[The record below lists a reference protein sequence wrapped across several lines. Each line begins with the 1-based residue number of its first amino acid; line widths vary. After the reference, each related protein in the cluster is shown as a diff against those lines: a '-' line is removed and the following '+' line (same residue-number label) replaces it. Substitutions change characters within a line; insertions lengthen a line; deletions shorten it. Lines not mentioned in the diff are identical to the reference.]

1 MPYSIQ
7 GIGSMLYGQRDFRA
21 DRTYV
26 TTEWFAFLAI
36 PIFPVRSLRVAHV
49 GTTTAGI
56 QSTERYRIYEKTL
69 PNWKQ
74 VLCVYAFFAICAAW
88 FAILLGL
95 MPHFNPFG
103 GLSPSVRANIFLPM
117 LPIPGVIPYLLR
129 YLPRRR
135 ARMQR

>member
-1 MPYSIQ
+1 
-7 GIGSMLYGQRDFRA
+7 MLYGQRDFRS
-21 DRTYV
+21 DGTYV

-36 PIFPVRSLRVAHV
+36 PVFPVRSLRVAHL
-49 GTTTAGI
+49 GSKTIGI
-56 QSTERYRIYEKTL
+56 ESSEKYRVYEKTL

-103 GLSPSVRANIFLPM
+103 GLDHNTRANLFLPM
-117 LPIPGVIPYLLR
+117 LLVPCVIPYLLR
-129 YLPRRR
+129 YIPRRR
-135 ARMQR
+135 AHMQR